1 MPTREDMNSAGQPF
15 LALRRE
21 ARVTAPEREII
32 NAQSAGIAARD
43 IRIMELEQAV
53 SQLQGLVSEGC
64 AKREAQAREI
74 SRLQEAVSA
83 LRRDLAQARELL
95 NETQTVAI
103 EWQSVAE
110 DKQRQIEALR
120 CANSELAAAA
130 IKPDGPITKAERD
143 ACAAVEKL
151 RPATEVPRMLTLKE
165 LQGPEGGHARNC
177 ACVHCAAPMTATD
190 VRKRLEAVVYPP
202 VAADPWGGFCVEALE
217 KMAAARAQR
226 MQVPGVV
233 LIRDDGSTERVQPV
247 DFVVS
252 VDPAKPGA
260 DATAISHWVDGKP
273 LRPHTFN
280 SFTHI
285 CEACG
290 LTEEE
295 AMHPGTIR
303 GCAG

>member
-1 MPTREDMNSAGQPF
+1 MPTREDMNSAGEPF

-21 ARVTAPEREII
+21 PRVTAPEREII

-53 SQLQGLVSEGC
+53 SQLQRLVSEGC

-74 SRLQEAVSA
+74 SGLQESASA

-95 NETQTVAI
+95 NEMQTVAI

-120 CANSELAAAA
+120 RRSAELEMVATEWQ
-130 IKPDGPITKAERD
+130 PITKAERAAFKAIRQATGIAVDD
-143 ACAAVEKL
+143 APL
-151 RPATEVPRMLTLKE
+151 FGNGM
-165 LQGPEGGHARNC
+165 
-177 ACVHCAAPMTATD
+177 
-190 VRKRLEAVVYPP
+190 
-202 VAADPWGGFCVEALE
+202 
-217 KMAAARAQR
+217 
-226 MQVPGVV
+226 V
-233 LIRDDGSTERVQPV
+233 LINPDGSTERVQPV
-247 DFVVS
+247 G
-252 VDPAKPGA
+252 PAKPGA
-260 DATAISHWVDGKP
+260 DMTVISHWVDGKP
-273 LRPHTFN
+273 LRPHAFN

-295 AMHPGTIR
+295 ALHPGTIR